1 MKKLINEEFKRM
13 QLLAGLITESE
24 YKQKKNLFE
33 VEAKNISPENAVEK
47 AISLTPKLEKSS
59 ELDALAQK
67 IANDPNLVSQM
78 EKALQ
83 KGGISLN
90 ENENNL
96 DIQDMKTV
104 ALNFAKKG
112 QQVQEEE
119 TTWDDA
125 AAGAYMG
132 AFVGGGAL
140 AGSFSS
146 AIAAAIPMAASLFA
160 GPAFVGALA
169 GVALVALARKVYLL
183 TKK

>member
-1 MKKLINEEFKRM
+1 
-13 QLLAGLITESE
+13 
-24 YKQKKNLFE
+24 
-33 VEAKNISPENAVEK
+33 
-47 AISLTPKLEKSS
+47 
-59 ELDALAQK
+59 
-67 IANDPNLVSQM
+67 M

-83 KGGISLN
+83 KGGITLN
-90 ENENNL
+90 EDENNL
-96 DIQDMKTV
+96 DTQDMKTI

-112 QQVQEEE
+112 QQIKEEE
-119 TTWDDA
+119 EVTWDDT

-146 AIAAAIPMAASLFA
+146 AIAAAIPMAASVFA

-169 GVALVALARKVYLL
+169 GVALVALARKVYLM

>member
-1 MKKLINEEFKRM
+1 MNKEFLHM
-13 QLLAGLITESE
+13 QKLAGLITESE
-24 YKQKKNLFE
+24 YKQKKNLIE
-33 VEAKNISPENAVEK
+33 VEAKNISPENAVKK
-47 AISLTPKLEKSS
+47 AISLAPKLEKSS

-67 IANDPNLVSQM
+67 IAKDHNLMSQM

-90 ENENNL
+90 EDENNL

-112 QQVQEEE
+112 QQIQEEE
-119 TTWDDA
+119 EATWDDA

-146 AIAAAIPMAASLFA
+146 AIASAIPMAASLFA

>member
-13 QLLAGLITESE
+13 QLLAGLITESWLNE
-24 YKQKKNLFE
+24 EEPSQEL
-33 VEAKNISPENAVEK
+33 SPEKAVDK
-47 AISLTPKLEKSS
+47 AINLASKLEKSS

-67 IANDPNLVSQM
+67 ISQDPNLMKQM

-83 KGGISLN
+83 KGGITLN
-90 ENENNL
+90 EDENNL
-96 DIQDMKTV
+96 DTQDMKTI

-112 QQVQEEE
+112 QQVKEEE
-119 TTWDDA
+119 VTWNDS

-146 AIAAAIPMAASLFA
+146 AIAAAIPMAASVFA

-169 GVALVALARKVYLL
+169 GVALVALARKVYLM

>member
-1 MKKLINEEFKRM
+1 MKKEILRM
-13 QLLAGLITESE
+13 QMLAGIITESQ
-24 YKQKKNLFE
+24 YKEKSSETL
-33 VEAKNISPENAVEK
+33 SPEQAVKK
-47 AISLTPKLEKSS
+47 ALEMSPKLEKSS
-59 ELDALAQK
+59 GLDTLAQK
-67 IANDPNLVSQM
+67 IAKDPNLVSQM

-146 AIAAAIPMAASLFA
+146 AIATAIPMAASVFA

-169 GVALVALARKVYLL
+169 GVALVALARKVYQMIN
-183 TKK
+183 KKQA

>member
-1 MKKLINEEFKRM
+1 MKKTLNEEFRRM
-13 QLLAGLITESE
+13 QKLAGIINESQLNE
-24 YKQKKNLFE
+24 EESSQDL
-33 VEAKNISPENAVEK
+33 SPEKAVDK
-47 AISLTPKLEKSS
+47 AINLASKLEKSS

-67 IANDPNLVSQM
+67 ISQDPNLMKQM

-83 KGGISLN
+83 KGGITLN
-90 ENENNL
+90 EDENNL
-96 DIQDMKTV
+96 DTQDMKTI

-112 QQVQEEE
+112 QQVKEEE
-119 TTWDDA
+119 EVTWDDT

-146 AIAAAIPMAASLFA
+146 AIAAAIPMAASVFA

-169 GVALVALARKVYLL
+169 GVALVALARKVYLM